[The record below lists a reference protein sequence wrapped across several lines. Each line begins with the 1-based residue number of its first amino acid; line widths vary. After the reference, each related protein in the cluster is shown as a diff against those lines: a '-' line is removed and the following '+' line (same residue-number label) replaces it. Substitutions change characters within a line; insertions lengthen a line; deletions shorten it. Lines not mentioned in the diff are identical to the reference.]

1 MTFQFPLKGKK
12 PQNVP
17 NVSRCLSFIGS
28 PMAGWQV
35 VQVSREISGR
45 PANGALH
52 YSFFSIMH
60 LQQQQR
66 APFGKLLTT
75 ARCSLN
81 GRRGRDVLSW
91 WLVKRL
97 LKEADLCWKFI
108 AGLKVWKEIILM
120 IINLLERTQ
129 RGWVSAGGFS
139 KN

>member
-1 MTFQFPLKGKK
+1 MTFQFPLGKK

-17 NVSRCLSFIGS
+17 KVSRCFSFSIES

-35 VQVSREISGR
+35 VQVSREISVR

-91 WLVKRL
+91 WLVRRL